1 MWNNDGGNNNDITGN
16 LLDALSLL
24 VGLYNL
30 ELNNQQSRQ
39 LMSEMSQHQNTML
52 AKIIK
57 QNEVIIE
64 QNNRLEK
71 LLQNLLK

>member
-1 MWNNDGGNNNDITGN
+1 MFDNDNIGNF
-16 LLDALSLL
+16 LDALSLL

-64 QNNRLEK
+64 QNEQLEK
-71 LLQNLLK
+71 LLKKLLK